1 MKFYHRLSLSHQIR
15 LLFAIAVGMTLS
27 ISLGFYQ
34 VTFESL
40 RSREEQYM
48 YDMMAQVAQKTEDFI
63 ASADCLAEAA
73 ADASSAVHLLRET
86 NKTKKWR
93 YRQSL
98 NRLFSDIVKSNSSV
112 TNIVLLDN
120 SGKVC
125 GFNGPD
131 YSLVNRLDSL
141 YSLFSPDNCADGFIT
156 PLYAGDTDIP
166 YYANI
171 RTVYDTGTYK
181 DRKLGFCIIIGT
193 CGPLYEA
200 CRNTS
205 SMGSSLFMILNDKG
219 EVIVRSQE
227 TDAAAETDI
236 IHSLRSRREALFSAE
251 IDGKKYLLSQY
262 APLPSTGWQIASAVS
277 YREFDSGLR
286 EFRNLALLSVFLLL
300 GIYLLLGH
308 MTVSSITAPLNRIIH
323 FIKKGP
329 DYTLRNHVEIAEKN
343 ELGYLADQINLM
355 LDQISELTD
364 AALRNQ
370 TRMYA
375 IELAHHQ
382 ARLSALQSQINPH
395 FLYNTLDA
403 IQGLTYLG
411 RIEDI
416 RTAVSSLSTI
426 MRYSIKGE
434 DMVRVRSEILC
445 IRKYLQIIDI
455 RFVNRFTFH
464 ISVPDGIMDYEMP
477 RFLLQPLVENAI
489 FHGLEPKTGKGT
501 LSLSSELRGNSVIHF
516 RCADDGIGIAPEE
529 LNRLRGRLLD
539 APEIPNPS
547 LAEKYDGIG
556 LTNIHLR
563 LRLLYGSPY
572 GLSIESAP
580 GQGTVICVDFP
591 TAAPEIIIQRER

>member
-1 MKFYHRLSLSHQIR
+1 MKFYHRLSLSHQIH
-15 LLFAIAVGMTLS
+15 LLFAIAVVMTLG
-27 ISLGFYQ
+27 ISVGFYY

-40 RSREEQYM
+40 RAREEQYM
-48 YDMMAQVAQKTEDFI
+48 YDMMAQVAQKTEDFT
-63 ASADCLAEAA
+63 ASADYLAEAV

-98 NRLFSDIVKSNSSV
+98 NRLFSDIARSNSSV
-112 TNIVLLDN
+112 TNIVLLDTT
-120 SGKVC
+120 GKVY
-125 GFNGPD
+125 GFNGLD

-141 YSLFSPDNCADGFIT
+141 YSLFLPDNCADGFMA
-156 PLYAGDTDIP
+156 PLYAGDKDIP

-171 RTVYDTGTYK
+171 RTVYDTGTYEN
-181 DRKLGFCIIIGT
+181 RKLGFCIIIGT
-193 CGPLYEA
+193 CDPLYEA

-219 EVIVRSQE
+219 EVIVRSQDA
-227 TDAAAETDI
+227 DAAAERDI
-236 IHSLRSRREALFSAE
+236 VHSLLSRGEALFSAE
-251 IDGKKYLLSQY
+251 IDVKKYLLSQY
-262 APLPSTGWQIASAVS
+262 APLPSTDWLIASAVP

-286 EFRNLALLSVFLLL
+286 EFRNLALLSVLFLL

-308 MTVSSITAPLNRIIH
+308 MTVSSITVPLNRIIH
-323 FIKKGP
+323 FIKRGP
-329 DYTLRNHVEIAEKN
+329 DYTLRNHVEIEERN

-364 AALRNQ
+364 TALRNQ

-416 RTAVSSLSTI
+416 RTAVSSLSAI

-434 DMVRVRSEILC
+434 AMVRVSSELLC

-464 ISVPDGIMDYEMP
+464 ISIPDRVMDYEMP

-529 LNRLRGRLLD
+529 LERLRGRLLD
-539 APEIPNPS
+539 APESPDPS

-580 GQGTVICVDFP
+580 GQGTVICLDFP
-591 TAAPEIIIQRER
+591 ATVPEQV